1 MLDIGTYDRLSKL
14 RLHGFISELQSQE
27 KIGGYEEMSFRDRL
41 DLLIQKETLER
52 ENKNLSKRLISAK
65 FKHKVSIE
73 KIKVSASRGLDKSL
87 LQSLSSCDWVK
98 KKLNVIVTGPSG
110 SGKSFL
116 SCAVGEKVCRSEFNV
131 RYYRCQSLLSE
142 LCCAAADGTLKNYL
156 NQTSKFHVLIIDD
169 WALSKITE
177 TEQKYLFELVEERS
191 EKLSTVFVSQT
202 PVNIW
207 HSLMPNGAI
216 ADAIMDRVVH
226 TALRIELKGDSL
238 RKEID
243 PSLDVDRTE
252 GT

>member
-1 MLDIGTYDRLSKL
+1 MLDIGTYEALSKL
-14 RLHGFISELQSQE
+14 KLHGFISELQEQE
-27 KIGGYEEMSFRDRL
+27 KLGGYSDMSFRDRL
-41 DLLIQKETLER
+41 DLLIQKESLDR
-52 ENKNLSKRLISAK
+52 ENKSLSKRIMSAK
-65 FKHKVSIE
+65 FKHRVSLE
-73 KIKVSASRGLDKSL
+73 KIKVSASRGLDKSQ
-87 LQSLSSCDWVK
+87 LQTLISCDWIK
-98 KKLNVIVTGPSG
+98 KKLNIIVTGPSG

-116 SCAVGEKVCRSEFNV
+116 ACAVGEKICRAELNV

-142 LCCAAADGTLKNYL
+142 LCCSAADGTLRNYL

-226 TALRIELKGDSL
+226 TALRIELKGESL

-243 PSLDVDRTE
+243 AKLDADRTE

>member
-1 MLDIGTYDRLSKL
+1 MLDISIYEGLSSLK
-14 RLHGFISELQSQE
+14 LHGFILELQEQE
-27 KIGGYEEMSFRDRL
+27 KLGGYLEMSFRDRL
-41 DLLIQKETLER
+41 ALLIQRESIER
-52 ENKNLSKRLISAK
+52 QSKSLSKRIISAK
-65 FKHKVSIE
+65 FKHKASLE
-73 KIKVSASRGLDKSL
+73 KIKVSASRGVDKSL
-87 LQSLSSCDWVK
+87 LQTLNTCDWVK
-98 KKLNVIVTGPSG
+98 KKLNIIVTGPSG

-116 SCAVGEKVCRSEFNV
+116 VCALGEKSCRAELNV
-131 RYYRCQSLLSE
+131 RYFRCQALLSE

-156 NQTSKFHVLIIDD
+156 KQTSKFHILIIDD

-202 PVNIW
+202 PVNLW

-226 TALRIELKGDSL
+226 SALRIELKGESL

-243 PSLDVDRTE
+243 TKLDE
-252 GT
+252 AHPGGT